1 MQQIYKKVDK
11 MQRVWYFYYKRG
23 VTMSNL
29 GKRLKAYREMLGLTL
44 KQVNEQTGITNSR
57 LSKIERGQLVCP
69 PADLK
74 KLARIYEV
82 QLISLYLEAGYI
94 DNGDLMEYQLFFK
107 GTNELDNEEKQH
119 IQQQIDFM
127 ISRKRNSEDIEGG
140 QGLCNLD

>member
-1 MQQIYKKVDK
+1 
-11 MQRVWYFYYKRG
+11 
-23 VTMSNL
+23 MSNL
-29 GKRLKAYREMLGLTL
+29 GKRLKDYREMLGLTL

-57 LSKIERGQLVCP
+57 LSKIERGKLVCP

-82 QLISLYLEAGYI
+82 KLISLYLEAGYI

-107 GTNELDNEEKQH
+107 GINELDDEEKQH
-119 IQQQIDFM
+119 IQKQIDFI

>member
-1 MQQIYKKVDK
+1 
-11 MQRVWYFYYKRG
+11 
-23 VTMSNL
+23 MSNL
-29 GKRLKAYREMLGLTL
+29 GKRLKDYREMRGLTL
-44 KQVNEQTGITNSR
+44 KRVNEQTGITNSR

-94 DNGDLMEYQLFFK
+94 DNDDLMEYQLFFK
-107 GTNELDNEEKQH
+107 GANELDDEEKQH
-119 IQQQIDFM
+119 IQKQIDFM

>member
-1 MQQIYKKVDK
+1 
-11 MQRVWYFYYKRG
+11 
-23 VTMSNL
+23 MSNL
-29 GKRLKAYREMLGLTL
+29 GKRLKDYREMRGLTL
-44 KQVNEQTGITNSR
+44 KRVNEQTGITNSR

-94 DNGDLMEYQLFFK
+94 DNDDLMEYQLFLK
-107 GTNELDNEEKQH
+107 VLMNWMMKKTTYTK
-119 IQQQIDFM
+119 QIDFM